1 MRQTGTSQI
10 MNNKNMRYIFRIVAS
25 LYLCY
30 LAYQIWQSSFIN
42 GELTGANRYIALAAV
57 IIFPASALGFIIS
70 SIIGIR
76 KDRLE
81 QASGA
86 EEAAEPE
93 TAETEVPE
101 TVYQT
106 AGGREPED
114 DIQDTAE
121 ELSAAAEDPSGE
133 DAFSADSLP
142 ETADAYPEEDALLPE
157 DGAPVIEPFVNKNV
171 EKF

>member
-1 MRQTGTSQI
+1 MRGALRRLSWHKYGHQQGDYQKSEKQRLVHTAVF
-10 MNNKNMRYIFRIVAS
+10 KRYAG
-25 LYLCY
+25 
-30 LAYQIWQSSFIN
+30 N
-42 GELTGANRYIALAAV
+42 GYSAGGDAAGCRRE
-57 IIFPASALGFIIS
+57 AG
-70 SIIGIR
+70 
-76 KDRLE
+76 KERLE

-101 TVYQT
+101 TVYQH

-121 ELSAAAEDPSGE
+121 EFSAAAEDPSGA
-133 DAFSADSLP
+133 DAFPADSLP
-142 ETADAYPEEDALLPE
+142 EAADAYPEEDTLLPE